1 MKIITLALL
10 LLGTAVGAAS
20 AQTTAEFPTRPV
32 KLLVPFAA
40 GGPTDVVARILADF
54 LTARWNGQSVVIENR
69 PGAGTIVAT
78 AAVAKSPADGYT
90 MLVATNSLLINPA
103 IGQKLPYDTEK
114 DFAAV
119 SMVATQPVAL
129 VANKAFPAE
138 TVPQL
143 VEVAK
148 KSPEPLNFTSPGPRG
163 VGHLA
168 GEMLKQRAGINMTH
182 INYNGSAPALTDVIA
197 GRVPLMFDIWH
208 SAKRYVASGDLKL
221 IAGAGAQRLGDAPD
235 VPTIAET
242 YSRLRRHCVQ
252 RPCRPRGCARAGA
265 RQVVGRYSRGGEF
278 AGVRRQGP
286 QSRHLPAWEHAAGA
300 RCLDAQG
307 DRALGGDRQGR
318 QHQGGLGQ
326 VCARKPIMTAC
337 PPEARGKRTFKN
349 HCLTRKTD
357 LPNLQFACV
366 VSRDDL
372 SGSRDRQTAVH
383 QHGGPRL
390 ET

>member
-10 LLGTAVGAAS
+10 LLAAGAGAAS
-20 AQTTAEFPTRPV
+20 AQTTAEFPTRPI

-90 MLVATNSLLINPA
+90 LLVATNSLLINPA

-129 VANKAFPAE
+129 VANKAFPAD

-168 GEMLKQRAGINMTH
+168 GEMLKQRAGVNMTH

-221 IAGAGAQRLGDAPD
+221 IAGAGAPRLGDAPD

-242 YSRLRRHCVQ
+242 YPGFDVIAFNALVAPAGVPAPVLDKLS
-252 RPCRPRGCARAGA
+252 ADIRA
-265 RQVVGRYSRGGEF
+265 VVNSPEF
-278 AGVRRQGP
+278 ADKVRNLGIFPLGNTP
-286 QSRHLPAWEHAAGA
+286 QE
-300 RCLDAQG
+300 LDAWM
-307 DRALGGDRQGR
+307 RKEI
-318 QHQGGLGQ
+318 
-326 VCARKPIMTAC
+326 ARWAEIAKAANIKA
-337 PPEARGKRTFKN
+337 
-349 HCLTRKTD
+349 D
-357 LPNLQFACV
+357 
-366 VSRDDL
+366 
-372 SGSRDRQTAVH
+372 
-383 QHGGPRL
+383 
-390 ET
+390 

>member
-20 AQTTAEFPTRPV
+20 AQATAEFPTRPV

-78 AAVAKSPADGYT
+78 AAVANSPADGYT

-221 IAGAGAQRLGDAPD
+221 IAGAGAQRLGDASD

-242 YSRLRRHCVQ
+242 YPGFDVIAFNALVA
-252 RPCRPRGCARAGA
+252 PAGVPA
-265 RQVVGRYSRGGEF
+265 PVLDKLSADILAVVNSLEF
-278 AGVRRQGP
+278 ADKVRNLGIFPLGNTP
-286 QSRHLPAWEHAAGA
+286 QE
-300 RCLDAQG
+300 LDAWM
-307 DRALGGDRQGR
+307 RKEI
-318 QHQGGLGQ
+318 
-326 VCARKPIMTAC
+326 ARWAEIAKAANIKA
-337 PPEARGKRTFKN
+337 
-349 HCLTRKTD
+349 D
-357 LPNLQFACV
+357 
-366 VSRDDL
+366 
-372 SGSRDRQTAVH
+372 
-383 QHGGPRL
+383 
-390 ET
+390 

>member
-129 VANKAFPAE
+129 VANKTFPAD
-138 TVPQL
+138 TIPQL
-143 VEVAK
+143 VDVAK

-221 IAGAGAQRLGDAPD
+221 IAGAGAPRLADAPD

-242 YSRLRRHCVQ
+242 YPGFDVIAFNALVAPAGVPAPVLDKAS
-252 RPCRPRGCARAGA
+252 ADIRA
-265 RQVVGRYSRGGEF
+265 VVNSSEF
-278 AGVRRQGP
+278 ADKVRNLGIFPLGNTP
-286 QSRHLPAWEHAAGA
+286 QE
-300 RCLDAQG
+300 LDAWM
-307 DRALGGDRQGR
+307 RKEI
-318 QHQGGLGQ
+318 
-326 VCARKPIMTAC
+326 ARWAEIAKAANIKA
-337 PPEARGKRTFKN
+337 
-349 HCLTRKTD
+349 D
-357 LPNLQFACV
+357 
-366 VSRDDL
+366 
-372 SGSRDRQTAVH
+372 
-383 QHGGPRL
+383 
-390 ET
+390 